1 MKIGRTVRVWEVEPE
16 PFELPDPLDAP
27 AEDQP
32 DFGEPEPAPWTEPA
46 EHAWEPVEVP
56 R

>member
-1 MKIGRTVRVWEVEPE
+1 MRIGEVVKVVEVQPE

-32 DFGEPEPAPWTEPA
+32 VIPEPEPAPELVPA
-46 EHAWEPVEVP
+46 EVT
-56 R
+56 

>member
-1 MKIGRTVRVWEVEPE
+1 MEIGRTIRILEVEPE

-32 DFGEPEPAPWTEPA
+32 DLEPVPALVPA
-46 EHAWEPVEVP
+46 EVRYA
-56 R
+56 

>member
-1 MKIGRTVRVWEVEPE
+1 MEIGEVIKVVEVQPE

-32 DFGEPEPAPWTEPA
+32 AIPEPEHEPL
-46 EHAWEPVEVP
+46 PVGVA
-56 R
+56 